1 MRKFLI
7 EALVDGQ
14 WQPLRDMLVEDGQ
27 DGLTTIG
34 HRRIICFPTVTT
46 TQLRFT
52 ISDAKAAPVIKK
64 LGVYLAPELTADIP
78 DSGEKKSS
86 NLHIFFSN
94 PRQMMIDWETEQT
107 FTAFRYLPPQDTK
120 DGLVTHYTLW
130 ASSDWTNWTKLG
142 SGEFSNIVNN
152 PIWQTITFPA
162 TKARILKL
170 DADRLAEGE
179 RMRYSDIEVK
189 FASAQGN
196 FTIGMK

>member
-1 MRKFLI
+1 MRCLM
-7 EALVDGQ
+7 A
-14 WQPLRDMLVEDGQ
+14 
-27 DGLTTIG
+27 
-34 HRRIICFPTVTT
+34 C
-46 TQLRFT
+46 
-52 ISDAKAAPVIKK
+52 SA
-64 LGVYLAPELTADIP
+64 
-78 DSGEKKSS
+78 SG
-86 NLHIFFSN
+86 
-94 PRQMMIDWETEQT
+94 
-107 FTAFRYLPPQDTK
+107 
-120 DGLVTHYTLW
+120 GLVTHYTLW